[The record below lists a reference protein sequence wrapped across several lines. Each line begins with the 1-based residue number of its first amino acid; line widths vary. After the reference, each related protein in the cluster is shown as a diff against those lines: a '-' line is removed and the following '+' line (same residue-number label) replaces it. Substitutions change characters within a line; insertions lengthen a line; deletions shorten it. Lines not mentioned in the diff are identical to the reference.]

1 MSAKEADKQRILSG
15 SQMLVE
21 CLKLEGVEYVFGYP
35 GGAIMN
41 VYDALYDSGLKH
53 ILARHEQGA
62 IHAADGYARATG
74 NVGVCI
80 ATSGPGATNLV
91 TGIATAHMDSVP
103 IVCITGQVSTEL
115 LGTDAFQEAD
125 ITGITMP
132 ITKHNFLVRDIA
144 DLPRIVKEAFHIART
159 GRPGPVLI
167 DLCKDASVQKAA
179 FNYSDKVNIRGYNPT
194 YVPNK
199 GQIKKLANI
208 IKEAK
213 KPLIMVGG
221 GLIRSNASEELYKI
235 VKKYRIPVV
244 STFNGLG
251 AYPAT
256 DELSLGMLGMHGT
269 IAANWAVNE
278 CDLLLNLGARF
289 DDRVTSKIDEFAK
302 NAKVV
307 HVDIDPAEIGKNIF
321 AHIPIVGDLKNVL
334 AALVEFAVPLKID
347 EWVEQVKLWKQ
358 EYPIKYVIDDGKLRP
373 QFVIEELYK
382 QTGGKAIV
390 ATDVG
395 QHQMWTA
402 QYYLFDEAKQ
412 FYSSGGLGTMGYGLP
427 ACIGAQIGRPDR
439 TAICISGDGS
449 VQMNIQ
455 ELATIAENQI
465 PLKLAILNNG
475 ALGMVRQWQEL
486 FFNKRYSQTIFKG
499 HPDFMKLVDAY
510 GIKGFRATSQE
521 EAKDII
527 QKALAHEGPCVME
540 FVVEQSENVLPFI
553 PPGAPVEKMIK
564 GDE

>member
-1 MSAKEADKQRILSG
+1 MSAKEADKPKMLNG
-15 SQMLVE
+15 SQMLIE

-74 NVGVCI
+74 DVGVCI

-91 TGIATAHMDSVP
+91 TGIATAYMDSIP

-132 ITKHNFLVRDIA
+132 ITKHNFLVRDIG
-144 DLPRIVKEAFHIART
+144 DLPRIIKEAFHIAKT

-167 DLCKDASVQKAA
+167 DLCKDASIQKAV
-179 FNYSDKVNIRGYNPT
+179 FNYPDKVNIRSYNPT

-199 GQIKKLANI
+199 GQIKKLAKI

-221 GLIRSNASEELYKI
+221 GVIRSNASEELYKI
-235 VKKYRIPVV
+235 VKKYKIPVT

-251 AYPAT
+251 AFPAT
-256 DELSLGMLGMHGT
+256 DELALGMLGMHGT
-269 IAANWAVNE
+269 IAANWAINE
-278 CDLLLNLGARF
+278 CDLLLNFGARF
-289 DDRVTSKIDEFAK
+289 DDRVTSKIDEFAR

-321 AHIPIVGDLKNVL
+321 THIPIVGDLKHVL
-334 AALVEFAVPLKID
+334 TELVEFAVPLNIAD
-347 EWVEQVKLWKQ
+347 WIERVKLWKQ
-358 EYPIKYVIDDGKLRP
+358 EYPIKYIVDDGKLRP

-382 QTGGKAIV
+382 QTDGKAIV

-402 QYYLFDEAKQ
+402 QYYLFDEPKQ

-449 VQMNIQ
+449 IQMNIQ

-499 HPDFMKLVDAY
+499 HPDFMKLVEAY

-553 PPGAPVEKMIK
+553 PPGAPVENMIR